1 MTETEQA
8 ALAVALDR
16 GLIALP
22 ETGPILVQG
31 LGAGAPLDA
40 LPQTR
45 ALLLEDF
52 EPQADRLAQRG
63 WTVQPVPATSKD
75 LRARLTSDHGTLPRL
90 ILYIPGKQ
98 RERALGDLALL
109 AEILAE
115 GGILAMAVANT
126 GGAARSQ
133 GDLDALFGNVG
144 VLSKHKCRVLWAAKG
159 AEFKTGLAAEWI
171 AGAAARALPLLP
183 DKPAIATVPG
193 LFAWD
198 RIDAGSGLLAAHL
211 PASLAGVVAD
221 LGCGWGYLSSEI
233 LARCPGVTRIDAVDA
248 DSRAVALAR
257 QNLTDPRVSVRWAD
271 ATQPHG
277 VAQWDAVVM
286 NPPFHQGRAAVPD
299 LGKAFIRA
307 AAHGLKPGGKL
318 LLVANRSL
326 PYEADLEAEFASWR
340 SLLDQDGFK
349 LLEAIR

>member
-63 WTVQPVPATSKD
+63 WTVQPVPATSED
-75 LRARLTSDHGTLPRL
+75 LRARLNSDHGTLPRL

-171 AGAAARALPLLP
+171 AGATARALPLRAQHDSTAASRQLGHL
-183 DKPAIATVPG
+183 K
-193 LFAWD
+193 
-198 RIDAGSGLLAAHL
+198 AGERRTS
-211 PASLAGVVAD
+211 PAS
-221 LGCGWGYLSSEI
+221 
-233 LARCPGVTRIDAVDA
+233 ARLNR
-248 DSRAVALAR
+248 VALRAGPP
-257 QNLTDPRVSVRWAD
+257 PRSAS
-271 ATQPHG
+271 
-277 VAQWDAVVM
+277 
-286 NPPFHQGRAAVPD
+286 
-299 LGKAFIRA
+299 
-307 AAHGLKPGGKL
+307 PG
-318 LLVANRSL
+318 
-326 PYEADLEAEFASWR
+326 
-340 SLLDQDGFK
+340 
-349 LLEAIR
+349 

>member
-31 LGAGAPLDA
+31 LGAGAPLDD

-45 ALLLEDF
+45 TLLLEDF

-63 WTVQPVPATSKD
+63 WTVQPVPATSDD
-75 LRARLTSDHGTLPRL
+75 LRARLQTDHGTLPRV
-90 ILYIPGKQ
+90 ILYVPGKQ

-109 AEILAE
+109 AETLAE
-115 GGILAMAVANT
+115 GGVLAMAVANT

-133 GDLDALFGNVG
+133 SDLNDLFGGVG

-159 AEFKTGLAAEWI
+159 AEFQTGLAAEWI
-171 AGAAARALPLLP
+171 AGATARTLPLLP
-183 DKPAIATVPG
+183 EKSPIATAPG

-198 RIDAGSGLLAAHL
+198 RIDAGSALLAAHL

-221 LGCGWGYLSSEI
+221 LGCGWGYLSAEI
-233 LARCPGVTRIDAVDA
+233 LARCPGVTRIDAVEA

-257 QNLTDPRVSVRWAD
+257 QNLPDPRVSVRWAD

-277 VAQWDAVVM
+277 TAEWDAVVM

-326 PYEADLEAEFASWR
+326 PYEADLEAAFASWR
-340 SLLDQDGFK
+340 SLIDQDGFK
-349 LLEAIR
+349 LLEATR